1 MSLSRLRTL
10 FFPAVLGSLMLLVGS
25 LSLLPQAGL
34 ERCALCYSQR
44 FLLAGYLLLGICAL
58 VHAPGRRGAR
68 RYALGLSGCA
78 VLGGWLAARQVWLQ
92 GSYETVQACSVPLT
106 ALLDLPL
113 EQLLQ
118 QLLLGVPSCSPI
130 RWSFL
135 DLTLPEWS
143 LLAFLGLAC
152 LPLSYLLSYRFRRLT
167 NQFT

>member
-1 MSLSRLRTL
+1 MSLFRLRTL
-10 FFPAVLGSLMLLVGS
+10 FLPAVLASLTLLVGS

-44 FLLAGYLLLGICAL
+44 FLLASYLVLGVCAMI
-58 VHAPGRRGAR
+58 HAPDRRSAR
-68 RYALGLSGCA
+68 RYALGLLGCA
-78 VLGGWLAARQVWLQ
+78 ALGGWLAARQVWLQ
-92 GSYETVQACSVPLT
+92 GSYETAQACSVPLT
-106 ALLDLPL
+106 TLLDLPVG
-113 EQLLQ
+113 QLLQ

-152 LPLSYLLSYRFRRLT
+152 LPLSHLLSYRFRRLT